1 MKAAPFSYLRAAS
14 LDEAV
19 EALGT
24 PGAQVLAG
32 GQSLVPLLNLR
43 QARPS
48 LLVDINR
55 VGGLS
60 FLRRKNGLLEIGAL
74 TRHRIVETAEVVRS
88 QVPLLAE
95 ALGYVG
101 HVAIRNRG
109 TIGGSLAH
117 ADPAAE
123 LPAVMLALDAEFAV
137 HGNGGERV
145 VAARDFFLGPHRT
158 ALGPGELLTR
168 ISVPLS
174 RPEPTLRSGC
184 AVEELS
190 RRSRDLALVAV
201 FATVTLSG
209 DTCTAARIAVAGA
222 GPTPIRAT
230 AAEESL
236 IGNALT
242 ADAIAAAAELAAAA
256 TDPPEDLHAP
266 AGYRREM
273 AAVLT
278 RRAITRAKEGA

>member
-1 MKAAPFSYLRAAS
+1 MKAAPFDYLRVSS
-14 LDEAV
+14 LDEAAQ
-19 EALGT
+19 ALGT
-24 PGAQVLAG
+24 PDSRVLAG
-32 GQSLVPLLNLR
+32 GQSLVPSLNLR

-48 LLVDINR
+48 LVVDINR
-55 VGGLS
+55 VDELS
-60 FLRRKNGLLEIGAL
+60 FLRRENGRLEIGAL
-74 TRHRIVETAEVVRS
+74 TRHRVVETSEVVRS
-88 QVPLLAE
+88 EVPLLAE

-123 LPAVMLALDAEFAV
+123 LPAVMVALDAEFTV
-137 HGNGGERV
+137 RGLDGERTI
-145 VAARDFFLGPHRT
+145 AARDFFLGPHRT
-158 ALGPGELLTR
+158 ALGTGELLTR
-168 ISVPLS
+168 ISVPVL
-174 RPEPTLRSGC
+174 PGGC

-201 FATVTLSG
+201 FATVTTSG
-209 DTCTAARIAVAGA
+209 DVCETARIAVAGA

-230 AAEESL
+230 AAEASL
-236 IGNALT
+236 VGHPLT
-242 ADAIAAAAELAAAA
+242 EGVIAAAADLAATA
-256 TDPPEDLHAP
+256 TDPPGDLHAP

>member
-1 MKAAPFSYLRAAS
+1 MKAAPFDYLRASS
-14 LDEAV
+14 LDEAI
-19 EALGT
+19 EALAET
-24 PGAQVLAG
+24 PDARVLAG

-43 QARPS
+43 QVRPP
-48 LLVDINR
+48 LVVDINR
-55 VGGLS
+55 IDGLS
-60 FLRRKNGLLEIGAL
+60 VLHKENGRLEIGAL
-74 TRHRIVETAEVVRS
+74 TRHRVVETSAVVHS
-88 QVPLLAE
+88 EVPLLAE

-123 LPAVMLALDAEFAV
+123 LPAVMVALDAEFRV
-137 HGNGGERV
+137 HGPEGERPI
-145 VAARDFFLGPHRT
+145 AARDFFLGPHRT

-168 ISVPLS
+168 ISVPS
-174 RPEPTLRSGC
+174 HRGGS

-201 FATVTLSG
+201 FATVTMSG
-209 DTCTAARIAVAGA
+209 GVCETARIAVAGA

-236 IGNALT
+236 TGRALT
-242 ADAIAAAAELAAAA
+242 ADAIAAAADLAADA
-256 TDPPEDLHAP
+256 TDPPGDLHAP
-266 AGYRREM
+266 ADYRREM

>member
-1 MKAAPFSYLRAAS
+1 VKAAPFDYLRASS

-19 EALGT
+19 DALAGT
-24 PGAQVLAG
+24 PEARVLAG

-43 QARPS
+43 QLRPP
-48 LLVDINR
+48 LVVDINR
-55 VGGLS
+55 VDALS
-60 FLRRKNGLLEIGAL
+60 FLRRENGRLEIGAL
-74 TRHRIVETAEVVRS
+74 TRHRVVERSEVVRS
-88 QVPLLAE
+88 DVPLLAE
-95 ALGYVG
+95 AIGYVG
-101 HVAIRNRG
+101 HAAIRNRG

-123 LPAVMLALDAEFAV
+123 LPAVMVALEAEFGV
-137 HGNGGERV
+137 HGPEGERL

-168 ISVPLS
+168 ISVPTY
-174 RPEPTLRSGC
+174 RGGH

-201 FATVTLSG
+201 FVTVTMSG
-209 DTCTAARIAVAGA
+209 DVCETARIAIGGA

-230 AAEESL
+230 TAEDSL
-236 IGNALT
+236 AGSALT
-242 ADAIAAAAELAAAA
+242 ADAIAAAADLAAAA
-256 TDPPEDLHAP
+256 TDPPSDFHAP
-266 AGYRREM
+266 ADYRRAM

>member
-1 MKAAPFSYLRAAS
+1 MKAAPFDYLRVSS

-19 EALGT
+19 QALGT
-24 PGAQVLAG
+24 PESLVLAG

-48 LLVDINR
+48 LVVDINR
-55 VGGLS
+55 VDELS
-60 FLRRKNGLLEIGAL
+60 FLRKENGCLEIGAL
-74 TRHRIVETAEVVRS
+74 TRHRAVETSDVVRS
-88 QVPLLAE
+88 EVPLLAE

-123 LPAVMLALDAEFAV
+123 LPAVMVALDAEFAV
-137 HGNGGERV
+137 HGPDGERTI
-145 VAARDFFLGPHRT
+145 AARDFFLGPYRT
-158 ALGPGELLTR
+158 ALATGELLTR
-168 ISVPLS
+168 ISVPVL
-174 RPEPTLRSGC
+174 PGGC

-201 FATVTLSG
+201 FATVTMSG
-209 DTCTAARIAVAGA
+209 DVCETARIAVAGA

-230 AAEESL
+230 AAEA
-236 IGNALT
+236 ALVGQPLTDGVIAT
-242 ADAIAAAAELAAAA
+242 AADLAAAA
-256 TDPPEDLHAP
+256 TDPPDDLHAP
-266 AGYRREM
+266 SGYRREM

-278 RRAITRAKEGA
+278 RRAITRAEEGA

>member
-1 MKAAPFSYLRAAS
+1 MKAAPFEYLRASS
-14 LDEAV
+14 LDEAI

-24 PGAQVLAG
+24 PDARVLAG

-48 LLVDINR
+48 LVVDINR
-55 VGGLS
+55 LDELS
-60 FLRRKNGLLEIGAL
+60 FLRKENGRLEIGAL
-74 TRHRIVETAEVVRS
+74 TRHRAVETSAVVRAE
-88 QVPLLAE
+88 VPLLAD
-95 ALGYVG
+95 ALGHVG

-123 LPAVMLALDAEFAV
+123 LPAVMVALDADFTV
-137 HGNGGERV
+137 RGSSGERT

-158 ALGPGELLTR
+158 ALGRGELLTR
-168 ISVPLS
+168 ISVPS
-174 RPEPTLRSGC
+174 HRGGW

-190 RRSRDLALVAV
+190 RRSRDLALVAI
-201 FATVTLSG
+201 FAIVTMAGEICES
-209 DTCTAARIAVAGA
+209 ARIAVAGA
-222 GPTPIRAT
+222 GPTPVRAT

-236 IGNALT
+236 IGGPVT
-242 ADAIAAAAELAAAA
+242 DDAIARAADLTAAA
-256 TDPPEDLHAP
+256 TDPPGDLHAP
-266 AGYRREM
+266 ADYRREM

-278 RRAITRAKEGA
+278 RRALARAKEGA

>member
-1 MKAAPFSYLRAAS
+1 MKAAPFDYFRASS
-14 LDEAV
+14 LDEAI
-19 EALGT
+19 EALST
-24 PGAQVLAG
+24 PDSRVLAG

-43 QARPS
+43 QARPA
-48 LLVDINR
+48 LVVDINR
-55 VGGLS
+55 LDELS
-60 FLRRKNGLLEIGAL
+60 FLRKENGRLEIGAL
-74 TRHRIVETAEVVRS
+74 TRHRSVETSAVVRS
-88 QVPLLAE
+88 EVPLLAD

-123 LPAVMLALDAEFAV
+123 LPAVMVALDADLAV
-137 HGNGGERV
+137 HGPDGERI

-168 ISVPLS
+168 ISVPS
-174 RPEPTLRSGC
+174 HRGGW

-190 RRSRDLALVAV
+190 RRSRDLAIVAV
-201 FATVTLSG
+201 FAAVTMSG
-209 DTCTAARIAVAGA
+209 GVCESARIALAGA
-222 GPTPIRAT
+222 GPTPIRAV

-236 IGNALT
+236 TGDTLT
-242 ADAIAAAAELAAAA
+242 ADAIALAAELAAGA
-256 TDPPEDLHAP
+256 TDPADDLHAP

-278 RRAITRAKEGA
+278 RRALARAKDGA

>member
-1 MKAAPFSYLRAAS
+1 MKAAPFSYFRASS
-14 LDEAV
+14 LDEAI
-19 EALGT
+19 EALAT
-24 PGAQVLAG
+24 PDSRVLAG

-48 LLVDINR
+48 LVVDINR
-55 VGGLS
+55 VDDLS
-60 FLRRKNGLLEIGAL
+60 FLRKENGRLEIGAL
-74 TRHRIVETAEVVRS
+74 TRHRVVETSEVVRS
-88 QVPLLAE
+88 EVPLLAE
-95 ALGYVG
+95 ALAYVG

-123 LPAVMLALDAEFAV
+123 LPAVMLALDAEFV
-137 HGNGGERV
+137 VRGPSGERI

-158 ALGPGELLTR
+158 ALASGELLTR

-174 RPEPTLRSGC
+174 RGVC

-201 FATVTLSG
+201 FAVVSMSDGVCET
-209 DTCTAARIAVAGA
+209 ARIAVAGA
-222 GPTPIRAT
+222 GPTPIRAI

-236 IGNALT
+236 AGGALT
-242 ADAIAAAAELAAAA
+242 ADAITDAAESVAAA
-256 TDPPEDLHAP
+256 TDPPDDLHAP

-278 RRAITRAKEGA
+278 RRAITRAKGRA

>member
-1 MKAAPFSYLRAAS
+1 MKAAPFEYVRVSS

-19 EALGT
+19 EALAGT
-24 PGAQVLAG
+24 SDARILAG

-55 VGGLS
+55 VGELS
-60 FLRRKNGLLEIGAL
+60 FLRWENGRLEIGAL
-74 TRHRIVETAEVVRS
+74 TRHRVVETAEIVRS
-88 QVPLLAE
+88 EIPLLAE
-95 ALGYVG
+95 ALEYVG
-101 HVAIRNRG
+101 HVSVRNRG

-123 LPAVMLALDAEFAV
+123 LPAVMVALDAELGV
-137 HGNGGERV
+137 HGPGGERV

-158 ALGPGELLTR
+158 ALAPGELLTR
-168 ISVPLS
+168 ISVPLP
-174 RPEPTLRSGC
+174 RERTGC

-201 FATVTLSG
+201 FAAITMSDDVCAT
-209 DTCTAARIAVAGA
+209 ARIAVAGA

-230 AAEESL
+230 TAEESL
-236 IGNALT
+236 AGGELT
-242 ADAIAAAAELAAAA
+242 TDAIAAAARLVAAA
-256 TDPPEDLHAP
+256 TDPSDDLHAP

-273 AAVLT
+273 AAVLA
-278 RRAITRAKEGA
+278 RRAITRARDNA

>member
-1 MKAAPFSYLRAAS
+1 MKAAPFEYFRASS

-24 PGAQVLAG
+24 PDARVLAG

-48 LLVDINR
+48 LVVDINR
-55 VGGLS
+55 VDELS
-60 FLRRKNGLLEIGAL
+60 FLREENGRLEIGAL
-74 TRHRIVETAEVVRS
+74 TRHRFAETSAVVRS
-88 QVPLLAE
+88 EVPLLAE

-123 LPAVMLALDAEFAV
+123 LPAVMVALDAGFTV
-137 HGNGGERV
+137 HGPDGERI

-158 ALGPGELLTR
+158 ALAPGELLTR
-168 ISVPLS
+168 ISVPPH
-174 RPEPTLRSGC
+174 RGGW

-201 FATVTLSG
+201 FVTVTMSG
-209 DTCTAARIAVAGA
+209 DVCESARIAVAGA
-222 GPTPIRAT
+222 GPTPIRP
-230 AAEESL
+230 
-236 IGNALT
+236 LT
-242 ADAIAAAAELAAAA
+242 AEKSLAGGPLTDDAIALAAELVATE
-256 TDPPEDLHAP
+256 TDPPGDLHAP

-278 RRAITRAKEGA
+278 RRAITRAKESA

>member
-1 MKAAPFSYLRAAS
+1 MKAAPFSYLRASS

-24 PGAQVLAG
+24 PGSRVLAG

-48 LLVDINR
+48 LVVDINR
-55 VGGLS
+55 VGELS
-60 FLRRKNGLLEIGAL
+60 FLREENGRIEIGAL
-74 TRHRIVETAEVVRS
+74 TTHRVVETSEVVRS
-88 QVPLLAE
+88 EVPLLAE

-101 HVAIRNRG
+101 QVAIRNRG
-109 TIGGSLAH
+109 TVGGSLAH

-123 LPAVMLALDAEFAV
+123 LPSVMLALDAEFGVRGPA
-137 HGNGGERV
+137 GKRV

-158 ALGPGELLTR
+158 VLGPGELLTR
-168 ISVPLS
+168 ISVP
-174 RPEPTLRSGC
+174 RCRGGY

-201 FATVTLSG
+201 FAVVTVSG
-209 DTCTAARIAVAGA
+209 GVCETARIAIAGA

-236 IGNALT
+236 VGGTLT
-242 ADAIAAAAELAAAA
+242 SSAIADAAQLAAAA
-256 TDPPEDLHAP
+256 TDPPGDVHAP